1 MQFYDSRFTIVSC
14 SYQQKLQHYLSSM
27 LSIEDK
33 QGMGKMEE
41 GGREDGEHDPQHLF
55 PTPFY
60 MIPSTYTLMTY
71 IRYLFTSNSVEIIP
85 SDVSKKY
92 ISAQRSKT
100 SINIFIFRY

>member
-41 GGREDGEHDPQHLF
+41 GGREDGEHDTQHLF
-55 PTPFY
+55 TTFLY
-60 MIPSTYTLMTY
+60 DTLHIY
-71 IRYLFTSNSVEIIP
+71 SHDLY
-85 SDVSKKY
+85 
-92 ISAQRSKT
+92 Q
-100 SINIFIFRY
+100 IFIY